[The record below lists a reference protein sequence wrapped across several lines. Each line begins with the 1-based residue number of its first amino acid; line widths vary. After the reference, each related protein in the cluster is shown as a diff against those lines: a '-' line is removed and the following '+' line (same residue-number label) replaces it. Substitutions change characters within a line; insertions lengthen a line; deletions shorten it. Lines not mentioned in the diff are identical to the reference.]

1 MDENQGEVEP
11 VETAAKEEADLYEV
25 ATWEERSTIDS
36 AAVTL
41 HSTLSGNARLFVV
54 VLAALVFF
62 AQLGGVI
69 WLVSQNTGLGIVAL
83 LSALPAFI
91 LVLFVW
97 KQDIVEREPLDT
109 LAVTFVLAVLFAS
122 FAATV
127 NTVLGGLFRSVPLI
141 GMALF
146 FYIVVA
152 PVEET
157 VKWLAVRLY
166 AFRRT
171 EFNAVID
178 GAVYGAV
185 AGLGFA
191 TIENVLYVVQGFA
204 RAQAESGGAQALQ
217 SAVGTGFSRALA
229 GPGHVIYSAWAGY
242 YLGLAKFNPENR
254 GPIVVKGLLIA
265 SLIHGTYNVLVT
277 YIPSGLFSTGLF
289 VLLVLAFDGF
299 FFYLLYRKLARY
311 RDVYGDTVED
321 DTTGENAAVDEEAD
335 GDMAA
340 APDETVVSTTETGA
354 TVDQEATDETAGHE
368 TADDESK

>member
-254 GPIVVKGLLIA
+254 RERAAHRVAHP
-265 SLIHGTYNVLVT
+265 
-277 YIPSGLFSTGLF
+277 
-289 VLLVLAFDGF
+289 
-299 FFYLLYRKLARY
+299 
-311 RDVYGDTVED
+311 RDVQRPGDVHPL
-321 DTTGENAAVDEEAD
+321 GAVLDGAVRPLGARLRRLLLLPALPEA
-335 GDMAA
+335 GSL
-340 APDETVVSTTETGA
+340 PRRLR
-354 TVDQEATDETAGHE
+354 
-368 TADDESK
+368 

>member
-141 GMALF
+141 RDG
-146 FYIVVA
+146 
-152 PVEET
+152 T
-157 VKWLAVRLY
+157 V
-166 AFRRT
+166 
-171 EFNAVID
+171 
-178 GAVYGAV
+178 
-185 AGLGFA
+185 
-191 TIENVLYVVQGFA
+191 
-204 RAQAESGGAQALQ
+204 
-217 SAVGTGFSRALA
+217 
-229 GPGHVIYSAWAGY
+229 
-242 YLGLAKFNPENR
+242 
-254 GPIVVKGLLIA
+254 
-265 SLIHGTYNVLVT
+265 
-277 YIPSGLFSTGLF
+277 FSTSSWPPS
-289 VLLVLAFDGF
+289 
-299 FFYLLYRKLARY
+299 RR
-311 RDVYGDTVED
+311 R
-321 DTTGENAAVDEEAD
+321 
-335 GDMAA
+335 
-340 APDETVVSTTETGA
+340 
-354 TVDQEATDETAGHE
+354 
-368 TADDESK
+368 